1 MKIDYE
7 NLLNEE
13 QLEVVK
19 NGDGYS
25 LVLSGPGSGKT
36 RTLTFRVAY
45 LLEKGIDPENIL
57 LLTFTKKAAKEMLH
71 RIESLVGSQAHEVLG
86 GTFHHVGNYYLRRY
100 ANELGYE
107 RNFTILDQEDSKNLI
122 QTVVDKI
129 DEEGDLPSAKSI
141 QMIISL
147 ATNSDDSVLEIADGQ
162 FNSDSAREKIVEV
175 EKQYQAKKKKKNLMD
190 YDDLLLNWLK
200 LLKKPE
206 LKKRIAK
213 RFEYV
218 LVDEYQDT
226 NVIQDELLEKLS
238 SYHKNL
244 MVVGDDSQSIYS
256 FRAAEI
262 KNILNFSEKYPANV
276 FKLET
281 NYRSTPQILKL
292 ANCIIENNTSKLDK
306 QLKSVKEE
314 GSNPVVACLTSP
326 REQSKFIVQKINKEL
341 NPAES
346 AILFRAHY
354 HAAGLELELAKE
366 GIPYIVRGGTRF
378 FEQAHVKDISSFLK
392 LLVNFKDEPSWIR
405 VLKKQEGV
413 GDAYAQR
420 ATDVITS
427 FETEEEIVTNK
438 SSVLEKVPSRVAP
451 KVEEILNLMESIRD
465 AEKTEDGL
473 EDLLENWYKEKLES
487 DYDNARERMDDVKQ
501 LIDLSKDY
509 DNLREMLSD
518 FALSEE
524 FEINKNSENA
534 LTLSTIHQAKGLE
547 WKNVFIISL
556 KEGKFPHKK
565 SVEENLIEE
574 ERRLFYVAVTRC
586 KENLFLTYPVFEK
599 RGSSN
604 PSRFLREVEEHLM
617 EDWENEMDKSGGND
631 KLELNE
637 SDDEEEIELI
647 DEDDFDFF

>member
-1 MKIDYE
+1 
-7 NLLNEE
+7 
-13 QLEVVK
+13 
-19 NGDGYS
+19 
-25 LVLSGPGSGKT
+25 
-36 RTLTFRVAY
+36 
-45 LLEKGIDPENIL
+45 
-57 LLTFTKKAAKEMLH
+57 
-71 RIESLVGSQAHEVLG
+71 VGSQAQEVLG

-100 ANELGYE
+100 ANELGYD

-122 QTVVDKI
+122 QVVADEV

-147 ATNSDDSVLEIADGQ
+147 ATNSNESVLEIADGQ
-162 FNSDSAREKIVEV
+162 INSNSAREKIIEV
-175 EKQYQAKKKKKNLMD
+175 EKRYQKKKKEKNLMD

-200 LLKKPE
+200 LLKDPKI
-206 LKKRIAK
+206 KNKIAK
-213 RFEYV
+213 RFKYI

-281 NYRSTPQILKL
+281 NYRSTPQILRL

-306 QLKSVKEE
+306 QLKSVKKE
-314 GSNPVVACLTSP
+314 GTNPVVACLTSP
-326 REQSKFIVQKINKEL
+326 REQSKFIVQKIKNKLKPE
-341 NPAES
+341 ES

-378 FEQAHVKDISSFLK
+378 FEQAHVKDISAFLK
-392 LLVNFKDEPSWIR
+392 LLVNFRDEPSWIR

-420 ATDVITS
+420 ATNVITS
-427 FETEEEIVTNK
+427 FNSQEEITTNK
-438 SSVLEKVPSRVAP
+438 KMVLKEIPSRVAS
-451 KVEEILNLMESIRD
+451 KVEEVLDLMTSIQN
-465 AEKTEDGL
+465 AEKTEEGL
-473 EDLLENWYKEKLES
+473 EDLLENWYKDKLES
-487 DYDNARERMDDVKQ
+487 DYDNSRERMDDLKQ

-509 DNLREMLSD
+509 DNLQEMLSD

-524 FEINKNSENA
+524 FQINKGTEDA

-604 PSRFLREVEEHLM
+604 PSRFLREVEDHLM
-617 EDWENEMDKSGGND
+617 EDWEKEMNKTKGKD
-631 KLELNE
+631 KLEFDE
-637 SDDEEEIELI
+637 SDEEEEIELI

>member
-7 NLLNEE
+7 DLLNKE
-13 QLEVVK
+13 QLGVVK

-45 LLEKGIDPENIL
+45 LLEKGVDPKNIL
-57 LLTFTKKAAKEMLH
+57 LLTFTKKAAKEMIA
-71 RIESLVGSQAHEVLG
+71 RIERLIGSDAHRVLG
-86 GTFHHVGNYYLRRY
+86 GTFHHVGNYYLRKYGDR
-100 ANELGYE
+100 LGYD
-107 RNFTILDQEDSKNLI
+107 RSYTILDQEDSKNLI
-122 QTVVDKI
+122 QVIKDDVD
-129 DEEGDLPSAKSI
+129 ENNDLPGAKTL
-141 QMIISL
+141 QMLISL
-147 ATNSDDSVLEIADGQ
+147 STNSDESILEIADQ
-162 FNSDSAREKIVEV
+162 LNSGVEREMMEEI
-175 EKQYQAKKKKKNLMD
+175 QRRYQSRKKKRNLMD
-190 YDDLLLNWLK
+190 YDDLLTNWLELMK
-200 LLKKPE
+200 LPE
-206 LKKRIAK
+206 LKKEIPK

-226 NVIQDELLEKLS
+226 NVIQDRILEKVS
-238 SYHKNL
+238 SHHQNL

-262 KNILNFSEKYPANV
+262 KNILNFSDRYPAKT

-281 NYRSTPQILKL
+281 NYRSTPQILGL
-292 ANCIIENNTSKLDK
+292 ANCIIKNNKSKLDK
-306 QLKSVKEE
+306 DLKAVKKE
-314 GSNPVVACLTSP
+314 GENPTMACLASP
-326 REQSKFIVQKINKEL
+326 REQSRFIVQKLTGDL

-366 GIPYIVRGGTRF
+366 GIPYVVRGGTRF
-378 FEQAHVKDISSFLK
+378 FEQAHVKDVSAFLK
-392 LLVNFKDEPSWIR
+392 LIVNFRDEPSWIR
-405 VLKKQEGV
+405 VLKKQDGV

-420 ATDVITS
+420 ATDVIAGFDS
-427 FETEEEIVTNK
+427 EEDIFKNK
-438 SSVLEKVPSRVAP
+438 SEILSKLPSRVAP
-451 KVEEILNLMESIRD
+451 KAEEIIDLMKAVKEAES
-465 AEKTEDGL
+465 TEEGL
-473 EDLLENWYKEKLES
+473 SVLLENWYEKKLDS
-487 DYDNARERMDDVKQ
+487 DYDNPKERMEDLKQ
-501 LIDLSKDY
+501 LVELSGEYNDLQ
-509 DNLREMLSD
+509 EMLSD

-524 FEINKNSENA
+524 FNMEDSNGQA

-599 RGSSN
+599 RGSGG
-604 PSRFLREVEEHLM
+604 PSRFLREVEDHLKESWKKSEGKDELVID
-617 EDWENEMDKSGGND
+617 EDDE
-631 KLELNE
+631 
-637 SDDEEEIELI
+637 EEEIELI